1 MAITSV
7 GTGSGLELESLLKQ
21 VLDAER
27 APAKTRLD
35 LKKTTA
41 EASISVLGTLKSTF
55 ADFQA
60 SLTKLKTA
68 SSFSG
73 RTAVSGDNT
82 LFTAT
87 AKGTAELSS
96 YNIGV
101 INLAKAHKLASANF
115 TGTGTAVGGG
125 TLTIGVGTNSFDVE
139 ISAGVNDSPAGI
151 RDAINNAPGNAGVR
165 ASLLTVSDG
174 NGGTATKLVLTA
186 KQSGAANAITVSVA
200 DADGNNTDAN
210 GLSRLASA
218 NLSEVDAAQDALIT
232 IDGFEVRSATN
243 VFTDAIEGVTITA
256 LKGAP
261 DPTKPPEASL
271 TVAADKTGLKTSIES
286 FVANYNALITVFNQ
300 LTNYD
305 PATKTRGLLSGD
317 ASMDAMEAQLKRVI
331 NGKVEGAATGL
342 DQLSLLGIATN
353 KDGSIKLDSDKLTA
367 TINTRFDDLSKLF
380 SGDNGLASKL
390 DKMVTGFLS
399 SKGAIAHREQT
410 LQDQLETVK
419 DQQSALDLR
428 LEKLEKRYRAQFS
441 SLDILVQQLNQTG
454 NFLGQ
459 QLEATA
465 QIINGK
471 K

>member
-1 MAITSV
+1 
-7 GTGSGLELESLLKQ
+7 
-21 VLDAER
+21 
-27 APAKTRLD
+27 
-35 LKKTTA
+35 
-41 EASISVLGTLKSTF
+41 
-55 ADFQA
+55 
-60 SLTKLKTA
+60 
-68 SSFSG
+68 
-73 RTAVSGDNT
+73 
-82 LFTAT
+82 
-87 AKGTAELSS
+87 
-96 YNIGV
+96 
-101 INLAKAHKLASANF
+101 
-115 TGTGTAVGGG
+115 
-125 TLTIGVGTNSFDVE
+125 
-139 ISAGVNDSPAGI
+139 
-151 RDAINNAPGNAGVR
+151 
-165 ASLLTVSDG
+165 
-174 NGGTATKLVLTA
+174 
-186 KQSGAANAITVSVA
+186 
-200 DADGNNTDAN
+200 
-210 GLSRLASA
+210 
-218 NLSEVDAAQDALIT
+218 
-232 IDGFEVRSATN
+232 
-243 VFTDAIEGVTITA
+243 
-256 LKGAP
+256 
-261 DPTKPPEASL
+261 
-271 TVAADKTGLKTSIES
+271 
-286 FVANYNALITVFNQ
+286 
-300 LTNYD
+300 
-305 PATKTRGLLSGD
+305 
-317 ASMDAMEAQLKRVI
+317 MDAMEAQLKRVI

>member
-115 TGTGTAVGGG
+115 AGTGATTGGG
-125 TLTIGVGTNSFDVE
+125 TLTIGVGTNSFNVE
-139 ISAGVNDSPAGI
+139 ISAGVNDSLVGI
-151 RDAINNAPGNAGVR
+151 RDAINNAPDNAGVR

-186 KQSGAANAITVSVA
+186 KQSGAASAITVSVA
-200 DADGNNTDAN
+200 DADGNNTDAA

-218 NLSEVDAAQDALIT
+218 NLSEVDPAQDALIT
-232 IDGFEVRSATN
+232 IDGFEVRSASN

-256 LKGAP
+256 LKGSP
-261 DPTKPPEASL
+261 VPEEPLSASL

-342 DQLSLLGIATN
+342 DQLSLLGISTN

-380 SGDNGLASKL
+380 AGDNGLASKL

-428 LEKLEKRYRAQFS
+428 LEKLEKRYRSQFS
-441 SLDILVQQLNQTG
+441 ALDILVQQLNQTG